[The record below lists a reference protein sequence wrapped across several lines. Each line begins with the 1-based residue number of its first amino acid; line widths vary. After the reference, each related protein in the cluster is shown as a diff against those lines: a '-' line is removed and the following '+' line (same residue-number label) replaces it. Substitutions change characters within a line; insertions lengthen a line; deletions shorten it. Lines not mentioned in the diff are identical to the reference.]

1 MKITTLLCCG
11 VLIAF
16 GLGACIYALTGF
28 DLLAAI
34 TFGNAYACRALLS
47 LTGVAALWL
56 VFWLIAFRPTRQLR

>member
-1 MKITTLLCCG
+1 MKITTLLCCA

-28 DLLAAI
+28 DLLAAV
-34 TFGNAYACRALLS
+34 TFGNAYVYRVLLS